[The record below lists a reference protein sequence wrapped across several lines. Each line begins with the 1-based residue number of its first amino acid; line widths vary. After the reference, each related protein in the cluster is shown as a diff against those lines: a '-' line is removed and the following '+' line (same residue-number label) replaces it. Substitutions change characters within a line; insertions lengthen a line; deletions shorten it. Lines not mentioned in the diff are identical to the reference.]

1 MTTLQQPSPPIH
13 LAAGNRLPCR
23 SHRPLPSRE
32 CILDNTHIPD
42 LPLLKAEDFLIASK
56 IGHFAMVLD
65 LLAVGA
71 DKEAKD
77 QVRGE
82 VDGGRRVVPR

>member
-1 MTTLQQPSPPIH
+1 M
-13 LAAGNRLPCR
+13 PCR

-42 LPLLKAEDFLIASK
+42 LLLLKAEDFLIASK